1 MPADFDDVNRVKID
15 LDQWDANKVLDCHTA
30 ASLFKQ
36 WFRELYEPLIPD
48 DLYEDAIRLGQ
59 QLDSDLADYD
69 NHKPREMVRDF
80 VQNQLTTEL
89 NYHTLLYLI
98 NYLQRF
104 TAPETVAQTKMNE
117 ANLATI
123 FAPNILRCPST
134 DAIVMIQNA
143 AKEKAFVKNLIKW
156 LDTTEIKGVL

>member
-1 MPADFDDVNRVKID
+1 M
-15 LDQWDANKVLDCHTA
+15 DCHTA

-48 DLYEDAIRLGQ
+48 HLYDEAISLGQ
-59 QLDSDLADYD
+59 QLEDVADYD

-80 VQNQLTTEL
+80 VQTKLTLEL

-104 TAPETVAQTKMNE
+104 AAPDTVARTKMNE

-143 AKEKAFVKNLIKW
+143 AKEKAFVKNLIKG
-156 LDTTEIKGVL
+156 LDTTEIEGVI